1 MSQSAMNKDSLAK
14 WLRAMVSAMPHGGKR
29 KAAEMLGISPSGLSK
44 ILSNPERSFDE
55 KTLRAVAWLTT
66 SKAERY
72 SIDEFP
78 IIRTVQIDGLTIEA
92 RQLPDGGEFI
102 TWRANQP

>member
-1 MSQSAMNKDSLAK
+1 MSSMNKDSLAK

-29 KAAEMLGISPSGLSK
+29 KAAETLGISPSGLSK
-44 ILSNPERSFDE
+44 ILSDPARSFDE

-72 SIDEFP
+72 SEEEFP
-78 IIRTVQIDGLTIEA
+78 TIRKVTIDGLIIET
-92 RQLPDGGEFI
+92 RKLPDGGEFVV
-102 TWRANQP
+102 WRVEES